1 MTLVFG
7 RTPELHDAWG
17 AAALELHKLGRDTTP
32 LTMAADGHENAR
44 AYVADQLE
52 EAEDMACP
60 CGADELCSGV
70 TLPDRSAYA
79 GALRKLLA
87 WLDAEGA

>member
-1 MTLVFG
+1 MSALD
-7 RTPELHDAWG
+7 LCAAWDAAIG
-17 AAALELHKLGRDTTP
+17 EARKLDRDP
-32 LTMAADGHENAR
+32 MVLTMASQGHPNAR

-60 CGADELCSGV
+60 CGADELCEGV

-87 WLDAEGA
+87 LLDAEGT